1 MDWAIAIGMPFGPQI
16 PVQAGISTLPSPDS
30 SNVGASG
37 TLGALVVLI
46 HFQSWAI
53 SGRIHVEI

>member
-1 MDWAIAIGMPFGPQI
+1 MKLNVVPAA
-16 PVQAGISTLPSPDS
+16 AGAQL
-30 SNVGASG
+30 
-37 TLGALVVLI
+37 LI